1 MDTIYCAP
9 TREKEWGG
17 SEERFLRTRRGEAEG
32 SHTFEMKGRASPV
45 PVGSGQRQNQPKSG
59 KEEKRKR
66 GRNILR
72 PYKGQ
77 RGIRRRGRLDAGD
90 SGRILLEENASPIN
104 WNASRMITVLSPAG
118 LGSYPGD
125 SKF

>member
-66 GRNILR
+66 GKEGAIYCAPTRD
-72 PYKGQ
+72 KEG
-77 RGIRRRGRLDAGD
+77 LDVEG
-90 SGRILLEENASPIN
+90 
-104 WNASRMITVLSPAG
+104 G
-118 LGSYPGD
+118 LMQVIAAAY
-125 SKF
+125 F